1 MVCLGNI
8 CRSPLADGLLR
19 DKVQKLNLPVIVDS
33 AGTSGLHAGD
43 KPDPRMI
50 KTASQYGLDISC
62 LRSRKFT
69 VHDFDNFDRIFVMD
83 KENLQNVSRLARSN
97 EDIRKVRLILD
108 LIEPGKNLEVPDPY
122 YGGDAGFKEVY
133 SLLDCATDK
142 IIHTLTHK

>member
-19 DKVQKLNLPVIVDS
+19 DKVQKLNLPVTVDS

-43 KPDPRMI
+43 KPDLRMI
-50 KTASQYGLDISC
+50 KTANQFGLDISK

-69 VHDFDNFDRIFVMD
+69 VQDFDTFDHIYVMD
-83 KENLQNVSRLARSN
+83 KDNLYNVSQLARNN
-97 EDIRKVRLILD
+97 EDMRKVMLILD

-122 YGGDAGFKEVY
+122 YGGDAGFNEVY
-133 SLLDCATDK
+133 SLFDRATDQ

>member
-50 KTASQYGLDISC
+50 KTASQYGLDIAY

-69 VHDFDNFDRIFVMD
+69 VNDFDTFDHIFVMD
-83 KENLQNVSRLARSN
+83 KENLHNVSKLARN
-97 EDIRKVRLILD
+97 NNDMQKVSLILN
-108 LIEPGKNLEVPDPY
+108 LIDPDKNLEVPDPY

-133 SLLDCATDK
+133 LLLDRATDK
-142 IIHTLTHK
+142 IIHTLTSK